1 MLIFLFHQT
10 INQVGFQWQV
20 LTSLL
25 WVVVSMP
32 VLFSKPVQVCPLCAL
47 PSVQPGPS
55 PSSVLW
61 VFGVLAGIRWAHAQL
76 RVSPE
81 VRIQHYGVAFL
92 NSLSAISSYFPVY
105 WASPSWSSGPKAGVL
120 FTTFCYCQK
129 LYPNLEPSSKKA
141 EREKTTGFSPTL
153 LGLHKG
159 SIDQRRIFPFFS
171 FRCLKAPLLLLG
183 TAIITT
189 QGTAW
194 GLRHEKTEK
203 MTFGMSPSVWAL
215 EPLSQ
220 PEP

>member
-25 WVVVSMP
+25 WAVVSMP

-159 SIDQRRIFPFFS
+159 SIDQRRIFPFFG

-194 GLRHEKTEK
+194 GLRQRKQK
-203 MTFGMSPSVWAL
+203 KWPLGCP
-215 EPLSQ
+215 PLS
-220 PEP
+220 EP